1 MLLKI
6 TGALLIVGATSWGG
20 IIAAARLQN
29 QYAQMQYLQRLIYRL
44 KSEIQYANSYLG
56 EAFRQI
62 GSNSVEPYRRW
73 MFALSEQ
80 MERRNGHVFA
90 DIWEENVRE
99 YLDGSGLPE
108 DTLERLLR
116 LGGQLGIADI
126 EMQVKLLELYLEEL
140 KLAMEEMREGMK
152 SKIRL
157 YHCLGVMSGIFV
169 TVLLI

>member
-1 MLLKI
+1 MLLKV
-6 TGALLIVGATSWGG
+6 TGAFLIVGATSWGG
-20 IIAAARLQN
+20 IAAASKLQN
-29 QYAQMQYLQRLIYRL
+29 QYVQMQYLQRLIYRL

-62 GSNSVEPYRRW
+62 GLTSKEPYRRW

-80 MERRNGHVFA
+80 MERRNGYTFV
-90 DIWEENVRE
+90 DIWEENVRD
-99 YLDGSGLPE
+99 YLGDSGLPE

-126 EMQVKLLELYLEEL
+126 EMQVKLLELYLEDL